1 MFRFLDKY
9 KIPLVFVPLGLYWVL
24 LLVLTS
30 LPAENLPDVSLGDK
44 VEHLLAF
51 CVLAVLLKLTLLLQ
65 NKSVKVKKRSSL
77 FTIVIV
83 GIYAALDEIHQIFI
97 PSRTGDIV
105 DWIADI
111 SGALIAVLLL
121 GLILKYFSSESEFS
135 GS

>member
-1 MFRFLDKY
+1 MFRFLEKY

-30 LPAENLPDVSLGDK
+30 LPAENLPDVSFSDK

-65 NKSVKVKKRSSL
+65 NKNVNVKKRSSL

-83 GIYAALDEIHQIFI
+83 GIYAGLDEIHQIFI

-111 SGALIAVLLL
+111 SGALIAVLSL
-121 GLILKYFSSESEFS
+121 GLILKYFSPKSEFS
-135 GS
+135 

>member
-1 MFRFLDKY
+1 MFRFLEKY

-30 LPAENLPDVSLGDK
+30 LPAENLPDVSFSDK

-65 NKSVKVKKRSSL
+65 NKNVNVKKRSSL

-83 GIYAALDEIHQIFI
+83 GIYAGLDEIHQIFI

-121 GLILKYFSSESEFS
+121 GLILKYFSPKSEFS
-135 GS
+135 

>member
-1 MFRFLDKY
+1 LFRFLEKY

-30 LPAENLPDVSLGDK
+30 LPAENLPDVSFSDK

-65 NKSVKVKKRSSL
+65 NKNVNVKKRSSL

-83 GIYAALDEIHQIFI
+83 GIYAGLDEIHQIFI

-121 GLILKYFSSESEFS
+121 GLILKYFSPKSEFS
-135 GS
+135 